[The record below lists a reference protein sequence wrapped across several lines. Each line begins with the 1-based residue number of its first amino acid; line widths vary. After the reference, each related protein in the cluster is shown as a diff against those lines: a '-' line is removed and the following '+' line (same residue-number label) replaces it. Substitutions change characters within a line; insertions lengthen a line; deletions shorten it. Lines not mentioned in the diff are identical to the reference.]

1 MTESIAQVVSD
12 CWNRIGV
19 RGDRSCEKLATH
31 THCRNCDVHA
41 SSARSIMQRALPAG
55 YREQWAEYFSHE
67 ESEQQELDRA
77 VLVFRIASEWLAFP
91 AALAVTVAETA
102 RPHRLPRRSGGV
114 LGGIVNI
121 KGKLYPCMSLAAL
134 LSISGGQPVHEDRR
148 RVYPRL
154 VVMALAEQHFALPV
168 DDLFGI
174 HRYAGSDVQAVPT
187 TVNKGLQRYLTGVLS
202 MGDKRIGCLD
212 ADLVGFNF
220 ASALK

>member
-1 MTESIAQVVSD
+1 MTESTGQPVSD

-19 RGDRSCEKLATH
+19 RGDRSCEKLDAH
-31 THCRNCDVHA
+31 THCRNCEVHA
-41 SSARSIMQRALPAG
+41 SGARRVMQRTLPSG
-55 YREQWAEYFSHE
+55 YREEWTEYFSRT
-67 ESEQQELDRA
+67 ESEQKALDRSA
-77 VLVFRIASEWLAFP
+77 LVFRIAGEWLAFP

-114 LGGIVNI
+114 LSGIVNI

-134 LSISGGQPVHEDRR
+134 LSITGSQPIQEDRR

-154 VVMALAEQHFALPV
+154 VVMALAAQHFALPV
-168 DDLFGI
+168 DDLYGI
-174 HRYAGSDVQAVPT
+174 HRYAGEDVQAVPT

-202 MGDKRIGCLD
+202 VGDKRIGCLD

-220 ASALK
+220 AGALK